1 MEREIKREEVM
12 EALYLITKKYF
23 SIFAVSQNYGIHL
36 LWSGNRV
43 TFLLYTSIT

>member
-23 SIFAVSQNYGIHL
+23 AVSQNYGIHF
-36 LWSGNRV
+36 LWSGNTL
-43 TFLLYTSIT
+43 TFLVYTLIT